1 MNLKPLKKKLGIL
14 TLLVFTWGFTLSGQ
28 ELGNKSSLYLI
39 KHVNVVTLSSS
50 SEVILNAQVLI
61 SDGIIKSIN
70 GTIPEGVE
78 VIDGNGKWL
87 IPGLVDAHVHLP
99 TDGYLGPKL
108 PTQVP
113 DISFQPQDL
122 FTPFLASGVTTV
134 WDLNSTMETYALKK
148 AIEKG
153 YILGP
158 RMVLS
163 ALVNGG
169 KGPGRIANT
178 AEEGRAI
185 VRNAKVEGYDLI
197 KLYSNLTPE
206 VFTAMIDESSKQ
218 GMKTLGHIPNAF
230 QGKLDQAFV
239 PGFGIVAHG
248 EEFSKNSESFSSG
261 DAATFADLSKR
272 NGTWLMP
279 TLTTM
284 DWIAS
289 QTRSL
294 DRLQNLPTLQ
304 YMHPLLQS
312 KWLTANG
319 YARNASPER
328 ASKFDAMLNF
338 HGRLVKAF
346 KEAGVPIL
354 VGTDAGVSGVVPG
367 FSMHD
372 ELELLV
378 QAGLSPEE
386 ALRSATLFPAQWL
399 GLDRQMGSIEVG
411 KRADLILLEANPL
424 LDINHIRKIAGVFVN
439 GIWFDKLRLE
449 AMLTDLADRNTK
461 NKPNFDWNSLGQ
473 SKK

>member
-1 MNLKPLKKKLGIL
+1 MKKKLGIL
-14 TLLVFTWGFTLSGQ
+14 SLLVFALSFTLCGQ

-39 KHVNVVTLSSS
+39 KHVNLVTLSASN
-50 SEVILNAQVLI
+50 EVILDAQVLI

-70 GTIPEGVE
+70 GDFPKGVE
-78 VIDGNGKWL
+78 AIDAQGKWL

-99 TDGYLGPKL
+99 TDGYLGPKR

-113 DISFQPQDL
+113 DISFDPQDL
-122 FTPFLASGVTTV
+122 FTPFLATGVTTV
-134 WDLNSTMETYALKK
+134 WDLNSTMETYAFKK

-153 YILGP
+153 YLIGP
-158 RMVLS
+158 RIVLS

-169 KGPGRIANT
+169 QGTGRIANT
-178 AEEGRAI
+178 EEEGRAI

-206 VFTAMIDESSKQ
+206 VFLAMIDESRKQ
-218 GMKTLGHIPNAF
+218 GIKALGHIPNAF
-230 QGKLDQAFV
+230 HGKLDQGFV
-239 PGFGIVAHG
+239 PGFGIVAHA
-248 EEFSKNSESFSSG
+248 EEFSKHSESFSSG
-261 DAATFADLSKR
+261 DAANFADLSKR
-272 NGTWLMP
+272 NGTWLIP

-289 QTRSL
+289 QTHSL

-312 KWLTANG
+312 KWLTANT
-319 YARNASPER
+319 YSRNATPER
-328 ASKFDAMLNF
+328 AAKFDAMLNF
-338 HGRLVKAF
+338 HILLIRAF

-354 VGTDAGVSGVVPG
+354 AGTDAGVSGLVPG
-367 FSMHD
+367 FSLHD

-386 ALRSATLFPAQWL
+386 ALRSATQLPAQWL
-399 GLDRQMGSIEVG
+399 GLDGQMGSIEVG
-411 KRADLILLEANPL
+411 KRADLLLLEANPL
-424 LDINHIRKIAGVFVN
+424 LDITHTRKIAGVFVN
-439 GIWFDKLRLE
+439 GRWFDKLRLE

-461 NKPNFDWNSLGQ
+461 NKPNFDWNSLGK